1 MYNRTNKYTMALKRG
16 TPVTFLGPV
25 GDKQVWDKVQR
36 QMNKKYGISIG
47 DKGKVVRSN
56 AGWTRVTWIRSDG
69 SSAVSVPMR
78 ASWLKNMEK
87 YVNDDLA
94 TRLSKLM
101 AMDVPSQKSDEG
113 KVITNKRT
121 VLLTGVDEERSLRSK
136 DKIGVLIKRVNTTR
150 ENRQKIMTQFFTARI
165 NKAKMLR
172 ELCQAIDE
180 LKLSSE
186 VDDARFCTWSE

>member
-1 MYNRTNKYTMALKRG
+1 MSFKRG

-25 GDKQVWDKVQR
+25 GDKVVWNKVIL
-36 QMNKKYGISIG
+36 QMNKKYGISYG

-78 ASWLKNMEK
+78 ASWLKN
-87 YVNDDLA
+87 L
-94 TRLSKLM
+94 TLSD
-101 AMDVPSQKSDEG
+101 DVPSRKIEQTE
-113 KVITNKRT
+113 VIYLDKPT
-121 VLLTGVDEERSLRSK
+121 VLLTGVDEKCSSKSK

-150 ENRQKIMTQFFTARI
+150 ENRAKIMKQFFIART

-186 VDDARFCTWSE
+186 VGDARFCTWSE